1 MNLLTQKVVVMSHF
15 HLKIKRNEFKREKE
29 KKKQQKN
36 QKHLARKIA
45 QINKILLF
53 GKIVNIFE
61 EYLN

>member
-1 MNLLTQKVVVMSHF
+1 MNS
-15 HLKIKRNEFKREKE
+15 REKR